1 VPSELRARPFP
12 GSRHFARFL
21 ACDINVVL
29 HDGAKLKS
37 IPFRALRPA
46 FVPLAILASAVFAVA
61 VPPALPPS
69 LTGLT
74 VLGPYVVLLL
84 GATISAWFNRGRAF
98 IAVASLLAAYSA
110 YGLAADFAGP
120 RSFAVHAVFTAL
132 AILVPLNVLL
142 ALAFPE
148 RGVRQHR
155 NYRWLLFGLAEVLFV
170 AWISNAGR
178 SNLSGTA
185 WRDVL
190 DHWLLRSPPTPIA
203 GRLLFAIAFVAAIYR
218 AWPRSSGRELRKEP
232 RPLDVGLV
240 GALAGA
246 FAACEWAGSPGAF
259 GAFMSAAGIILLVA
273 VLQESHRLAFR
284 DELTG
289 LPSRRALE
297 ERLSGLGPIYT
308 LAMIDVDHF
317 KQFNDTHGHET
328 GDQVLKL
335 VAARLA
341 QVGGAGTAYR
351 YGGEE
356 FCVLFV
362 ERTLDQALPHLEALR
377 NDIEH
382 YQIAVRSVQRPKD
395 RQTGARL
402 RAAGSGKAATE
413 KMLSVTVS
421 IGVAQRDDALTKPAQ
436 VIRAADEVLYRAK
449 NAGRNR
455 ICR

>member
-1 VPSELRARPFP
+1 MHES
-12 GSRHFARFL
+12 S
-21 ACDINVVL
+21 N
-29 HDGAKLKS
+29 S
-37 IPFRALRPA
+37 IPLRALRPA
-46 FVPLAILASAVFAVA
+46 FAPLAILASAVAAVA
-61 VPPALPPS
+61 VHPALPLS
-69 LTGLT
+69 LSGLG
-74 VLGPYVVLLL
+74 VFGPYVVLLL

-98 IAVASLLAAYSA
+98 IAVASLLAAYSG
-110 YGLAADFAGP
+110 YGIAADFVGP

-155 NYRWLLFGLAEVLFV
+155 NYRWLLLGLAEVLFV

-185 WRDVL
+185 WYDVL
-190 DHWLLRSPPTPIA
+190 NHWLLRSPPTPVA
-203 GRLLFAIAFVAAIYR
+203 GRALFALAFVVAMR
-218 AWPRSSGRELRKEP
+218 KAWPRSSGRELRKEP
-232 RPLDVGLV
+232 RPLDVGLA

-246 FAACEWAGSPGAF
+246 FLACEWAGSQGAF

-297 ERLSGLGPIYT
+297 ERLSGLGPMYT

-317 KQFNDTHGHET
+317 KQFNDRHGHAV

-335 VAARLA
+335 VATRLA
-341 QVGGAGTAYR
+341 EVGGAGTAYR

-362 ERTLDQALPHLEALR
+362 ERALDQALPHLERLR
-377 NDIEH
+377 DDIEH
-382 YQIAVRSVQRPKD
+382 YRIAVRSAQRPTD
-395 RQTGARL
+395 VQTGTKL
-402 RAAGSGKAATE
+402 RAPGVGKDVTD
-413 KMLSVTVS
+413 KLLSVTVS
-421 IGVAQRDDALTKPAQ
+421 IGVAQRDDMLARPAL
-436 VIRAADEVLYRAK
+436 VIRAADEALYRAK

-455 ICR
+455 ISR